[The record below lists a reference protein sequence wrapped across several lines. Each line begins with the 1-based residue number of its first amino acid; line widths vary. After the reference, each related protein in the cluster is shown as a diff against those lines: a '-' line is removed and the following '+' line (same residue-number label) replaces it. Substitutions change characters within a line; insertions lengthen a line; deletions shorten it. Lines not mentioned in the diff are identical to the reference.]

1 MQNFTAGMKV
11 SHFRLIEKL
20 GAGSFGEVFKAEDIL
35 LGRKVALKLLTSCEN
50 TEQNER
56 FLQEARLWSSVVHPN
71 IVVVYEAGW
80 HDCVPFVAMELI
92 EGEML
97 SRRVRSENLTPEQ
110 SIKFIKQILGALD
123 EIHSRGIV
131 HRDIKSSN
139 IMVTS
144 RDQIKLLDFGLAR
157 NQSDLHNKQ
166 IGTIEF
172 LSPEEVQGSNVDAR
186 SDLFS
191 AGVVFY
197 HMLAG
202 RLPFERETQV
212 ETISAILHEDFKTL
226 SSFLIH
232 NSETLDAILKKALAK
247 NPDNRYQSAKEFLNE
262 LGTLRR
268 ATSRSSIAEPLSIAV
283 LYFELIG
290 EEEDSEY
297 LRLGITEDII
307 TDLAKVTGLRVLSR
321 HAIQKYKD
329 KSLDI
334 QRVSRELQVHYV
346 LHGAVQKA
354 GGRIKVTT
362 ELIDGSTG
370 SVRWTDRYERELRNL
385 FELQDDIT
393 NHITSALQIQL
404 TDSEQRSIQQRSTD
418 NLQAY
423 EHYLRG
429 RYHFNQFDPDQNE
442 KAEKLFLRAIDAD
455 PSFAA
460 AYNGLSETYIQ
471 RFYNWYDRNRIWLQ
485 KAEQI
490 IQKAASLNDQLPEIH
505 CTQGMLLYLR
515 GQYAEAMEEI
525 QKAIRL
531 DPHYALAHDHTGE
544 IYLHVGELNKAIVAF
559 HTEMKINP
567 DVIYP
572 YFYLVWLHSL
582 TSDFDL
588 AKEIL
593 EKARLKHPRNNLLY
607 VLEGTMASYGRDR
620 DHAERLLHKAISLN
634 PNNSFAIGRL
644 SVVYAELGRMH
655 EAVKMAEH
663 ATEEID
669 PFDHHAAFDR
679 ACVMSIKGDAEES
692 LKWLRLAIDLGWRC
706 GWQFINEPDLDLVRK
721 NPEFQK
727 ILDYLPLRFSG

>member
-1 MQNFTAGMKV
+1 MEV
-11 SHFRLIEKL
+11 SHFRLIDKL
-20 GAGSFGEVFKAEDIL
+20 GAGSFAEVFKAEDTL
-35 LGRKVALKLLTSCEN
+35 LGRFVALKIFTNCEN

-56 FLQEARLWSSVVHPN
+56 FLQEARIWSSLVHQN
-71 IVVVYEAGW
+71 IAIVYEAGW
-80 HDCVPFVAMELI
+80 HDRVPFLAMELI

-97 SRRVRSENLTPEQ
+97 SRRIRSENFSPEQ
-110 SIKFIKQILGALD
+110 SIQYMKQILDALD
-123 EIHSRGIV
+123 EVHSGGIT

-139 IMVTS
+139 IMITS
-144 RDQIKLLDFGLAR
+144 RDQIKILDFGLAR
-157 NQSDLHNKQ
+157 NHNDCLDKQ
-166 IGTIEF
+166 MGTVEF
-172 LSPEEVQGSNVDAR
+172 LSPEEARGGQVDAR

-197 HMLAG
+197 QMLTG

-212 ETISAILHEDFKTL
+212 ETISAILHEDFRSL
-226 SSFLIH
+226 SSFMTQIA
-232 NSETLDAILKKALAK
+232 EPLDAILRKALAK
-247 NPDNRYQSAKEFLNE
+247 NPDDRYQSAKEFLNE
-262 LGTLRR
+262 LETFRR
-268 ATSRSSIAEPLSIAV
+268 TTTRSSISEPLSIAV

-290 EEEDSEY
+290 EEEESEY

-307 TDLAKVTGLRVLSR
+307 TDLAKVRGLRVLSR

-329 KSLDI
+329 KPLDI
-334 QRVSRELQVHYV
+334 QRVSRDLQVHYV
-346 LHGAVQKA
+346 LHGTVQRA
-354 GGRIKVTT
+354 GGRIRVTT
-362 ELIDGSTG
+362 QLIDGSTG
-370 SVRWTDRYERELRNL
+370 IVQWTDRYERELRNL

-393 NHITSALQIQL
+393 HHITSALQIQL
-404 TDSEQRSIQQRSTD
+404 TDSEQRSIQQRSTG

-429 RYHFNQFDPDQNE
+429 RYHFNQFDPDHNE
-442 KAEKLFLRAIDAD
+442 KAEKMFLRAIDAD

-471 RFYNWYDRNRIWLQ
+471 RFYHWYDRNRIWLK
-485 KAEQI
+485 KAEQT
-490 IQKAASLNDQLPEIH
+490 IQKAASLNDQLPEVH

-515 GQYAEAMEEI
+515 GQYSEAMEEI

-559 HTEMKINP
+559 HTEMKINA

-582 TSDFDL
+582 TGDFNL

-620 DHAERLLHKAISLN
+620 EQAERLLHKAISLN

-644 SVVYAELGRMH
+644 SVVYAELGRTK
-655 EAVKMAEH
+655 EAIRMAEH
-663 ATEEID
+663 ATEEVD

-679 ACVMSIKGDAEES
+679 ACVMSIKGDVEES

-727 ILDYLPLRFSG
+727 ILDNLPLRFSG